1 MRLRR
6 FFVPRHKNQHR
17 QSRCCFLVTRRGHL
31 GPKSRRKRRLG
42 LEIWHLRMPIS
53 PLRGSRPR
61 SIKIRTQRMLCPYFG
76 DPPGTRTPD
85 LRLKRAASIVIQ
97 RFVTCE
103 KVAILAGF
111 LHFAFYSVLQNN
123 STFCNGVE
131 FLLNYFSV
139 YFRDKY
145 SPASRACAR
154 VFYASTF
161 FLFLTL

>member
-1 MRLRR
+1 MSKHVV
-6 FFVPRHKNQHR
+6 F
-17 QSRCCFLVTRRGHL
+17 
-31 GPKSRRKRRLG
+31 
-42 LEIWHLRMPIS
+42 
-53 PLRGSRPR
+53 
-61 SIKIRTQRMLCPYFG
+61 FG
-76 DPPGTRTPD
+76 DPAGTRTPD

-97 RFVTCE
+97 RFATCK

-111 LHFAFYSVLQNN
+111 SCFAFYSVLQNN

-154 VFYASTF
+154 VFYASIF
-161 FLFLTL
+161 FYFLPLSHTLSGSSCMVQSVGAALVHEILTILFQRSFFMFCISLHFCLARVRARI